1 MKLWFFCFVA
11 GRVWQEAKPQVKS
24 EFRSIRPWREIHVSW
39 PGSRAAP
46 RTKRATF
53 LESKAQW
60 GEEKTA
66 SSSFG
71 GGYQGFHLQ
80 LLIVPYM
87 DGVPWAVTVL
97 VQIGVYC
104 QEFGHVS
111 TGVIHL
117 RFPSTVLFYLGVS
130 PLPCVSVWVRCRNA
144 PCPGLFSP

>member
-1 MKLWFFCFVA
+1 MKLWFVCFVA
-11 GRVWQEAKPQVKS
+11 GSIWHEAKPQVKS
-24 EFRSIRPWREIHVSW
+24 EFRSIRPWGEIRVSW

-46 RTKRATF
+46 RTKKATF

-104 QEFGHVS
+104 QEFGRIS

-117 RFPSTVLFYLGVS
+117 RFPSPVLFYLGVS